1 MNEDLKLIIQKNVG
15 GQSIKIEQYE
25 DASFLLTTT
34 QQEDEVGEPYQH
46 LGENVVGSYHLK
58 GEEVTYE
65 AANVKELKEFLV
77 VSGLSGEDAESTV
90 IAVAEKC

>member
-1 MNEDLKLIIQKNVG
+1 MNENLRLIIQKNVG

-65 AANVKELKEFLV
+65 AANVNALKDCLLYT
-77 VSGLSGEDAESTV
+77 SDAADE
-90 IAVAEKC
+90 